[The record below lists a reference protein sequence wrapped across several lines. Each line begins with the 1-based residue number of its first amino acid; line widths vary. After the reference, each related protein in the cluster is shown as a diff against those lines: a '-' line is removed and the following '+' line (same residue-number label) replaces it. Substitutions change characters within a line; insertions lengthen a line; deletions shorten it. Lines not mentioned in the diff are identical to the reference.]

1 VCALIKTI
9 TEPAQLGPA
18 LLRLDGAVI
27 QPLVFDLDALSKLP
41 ASEQVPDVSVEDPRV
56 RGQGVRIRALLNV
69 ATCKIGADH
78 VTFHSADGPYAASLH
93 LKEAAESGIL
103 IYKLD
108 GRPLRRE
115 EGGPFRLITPSLGD
129 WCTSVKGVTRIEFT
143 VGPGKDTRPETS
155 HA

>member
-1 VCALIKTI
+1 YALIKTI
-9 TEPAQLGPA
+9 TEPAPLGPTP
-18 LLRLDGAVI
+18 LRIDGAVI
-27 QPLVFDLDALSKLP
+27 QSLVFDLDALAKLP

-78 VTFHSADGPYAASLH
+78 VTFHSADGQYAASLH

-103 IYKLD
+103 VYKLD
-108 GRPLRRE
+108 GRPLLRE

-129 WCTSVKGVTRIEFT
+129 WCASVKSVTRIEFT
-143 VGPGKDTRPETS
+143 VGPGKDTRPEGS